1 MCVFLHAC
9 VRAYMCVHVR
19 ACVCVRGF
27 TYMEPASVLVCLCE
41 VSSTVFLL

>member
-9 VRAYMCVHVR
+9 VRVR
-19 ACVCVRGF
+19 ACVCERGF